1 LDVRMEHSS
10 VHPILFGAAEQT
22 MSVLRSSARHTRMD
36 AAEMKRL
43 LSRGCHLSSAS
54 QSEDDGASWD
64 APSRTATPDTA
75 FTDDFSSGADSSDAE
90 PSLCEVGC
98 LPWLEHVDG
107 SRPVRRGTLRAS
119 DATIPVELGTSQQQ
133 SSSMRAPI
141 PTSSTAVR
149 ERRGSVR
156 AGEQVAAGSAA
167 PPGIFRRREE
177 NRMSQHQSYCGA
189 HCSDNETTS
198 PRASFPWLQPS
209 DPAARRGSLRASGAT
224 VLAKLGDASWRPSRG
239 TTQIGA
245 GSKLGGGCLGRAG
258 EHEMPIC
265 SEIPPGVHLGGVQ
278 SRISHRDAV
287 LSSKVGTTSQFDPM
301 KINLN
306 EARIAESTSVA
317 FEPQYV
323 VLTSLQAPPGL

>member
-1 LDVRMEHSS
+1 MEHLS
-10 VHPILFGAAEQT
+10 VHPTLFGAAEQT
-22 MSVLRSSARHTRMD
+22 IAVLRSSARRTRMD

-43 LSRGCHLSSAS
+43 LSRGCHVSSAS

-98 LPWLEHVDG
+98 LPWLEHVDD

-119 DATIPVELGTSQQQ
+119 GATILVELGTSQQQ

-149 ERRGSVR
+149 ERRGSLR
-156 AGEQVAAGSAA
+156 AGGSAA
-167 PPGIFRRREE
+167 PPGIHRRREE
-177 NRMSQHQSYCGA
+177 NRMSQHQSSCGVD
-189 HCSDNETTS
+189 CSDNETTS
-198 PRASFPWLQPS
+198 PPASFPWLQPS

-245 GSKLGGGCLGRAG
+245 GSKLGGGCLGRVG

-265 SEIPPGVHLGGVQ
+265 SEVPPGVHLGGVQ
-278 SRISHRDAV
+278 SRISHRDAG
-287 LSSKVGTTSQFDPM
+287 LSSKVGATSQFDPM

-306 EARIAESTSVA
+306 EARIAESTTDA